1 MLYKME
7 NLCDKC
13 KQEERLERVP
23 TREEA
28 ERNKRFFTIAFTLI
42 VGQTVILAGQIG
54 YIIGSVIS
62 KAIGRWQNEDGS
74 DDSDDES

>member
-1 MLYKME
+1 ME

-13 KQEERLERVP
+13 KQEEERLERAP

-28 ERNKRFFTIAFTLI
+28 ERNKRIITIVFALMA
-42 VGQTVILAGQIG
+42 GQTIYLTGQIG
-54 YIIGSVIS
+54 YVIGSVVG
-62 KAIGRWQNEDGS
+62 KAIGRWRNE